1 MNKNAINTIVRRYK
15 PMSFAISLCLL
26 LCAAFRA
33 SVVLLPHS
41 GQTYSTFDM
50 EPECR
55 HKHGRP
61 TDITLLYLI
70 RAIFFASSFF
80 ISMLD

>member
-1 MNKNAINTIVRRYK
+1 MNKNAMNTIVRRYK
-15 PMSFAISLCLL
+15 PMSFAISRCPL
-26 LCAAFRA
+26 LCAVFSA
-33 SVVLLPHS
+33 SAVLLLRS

-50 EPECR
+50 EPERR
-55 HKHGRP
+55 HRHGRP
-61 TDITLLYLI
+61 TEMTLIYLI